1 MKKLI
6 ALLLILVTLL
16 GLAAC
21 GSSTTT
27 TTPPDVLGGDTSE
40 TPDTPGEVIG
50 GSTADEPEETL
61 EPWSGD
67 YETATFADI
76 RKYGIGSTN
85 WDGSLPLTTN
95 GEKITIGV
103 RANSYVSDYETNPLT
118 VWLEKSTGL
127 TIDMHTF
134 MGSTTDVSTQI
145 SLMFNGGEE
154 MPDILYI
161 FDEGNDRRSEYLEA
175 GYLVNLAGYL
185 MTDAHYFSEAL
196 NISCE
201 GDPVKYATMMNLIY
215 AYSASQR
222 TGGVY
227 GVVSVRDNPTDVVHT
242 EAMINTEWLQKLGLE
257 KPTTIDELYDVL
269 VAFRDKDPNG
279 NGKKDEIPLMG
290 LTHRFGRGVDHYI
303 INAFIQYSCSRKVMI
318 EDGKAFSFQD
328 QDEYRQALIF
338 MNKLVKEGL
347 MSELVF
353 SANGTELRKMLNP
366 VNGQPNTIGICCAWI
381 TGDYQEASN
390 SWQIYE
396 PLPALADAT
405 GRGGYGMFDAP
416 TVQTSF
422 GITSSCENVL
432 LAFRLLDFLHSREA
446 YLRQRWGEEGVDWD
460 WIENTD
466 LNPKGT
472 GMYGGDAVY
481 VHYNDGFRQQARW
494 TIDGTFSD
502 EKNFQMYM
510 DPNATDFANT
520 YFRKAVEN
528 VKLQEAAGQPEEQ
541 MFVFLRTPEEDELF
555 HEFNAELSSLYSAT
569 RAAFVLGR
577 MDPNDDAEWQNYLN
591 DLASLKFERW
601 AELGQASY
609 DRQKAE
615 LDAIRERMEK

>member
-1 MKKLI
+1 MKKII
-6 ALLLILVTLL
+6 ALLLTLVMAL
-16 GLAAC
+16 GLVAC
-21 GSSTTT
+21 GGTTT
-27 TTPPDVLGGDTSE
+27 TTPPDILGGDTTE
-40 TPDTPGEVIG
+40 EPTAGEVIG
-50 GSTADEPEETL
+50 GSTGEEPGEVL
-61 EPWSGD
+61 EPWTGD

-85 WDGSLPLTTN
+85 WDGTVPLTTN

-103 RANSYVSDYETNPLT
+103 RANSYVTDYETNPLT
-118 VWLEKSTGL
+118 VWLEEATGL
-127 TIDMHTF
+127 TIDVHTF
-134 MGSTTDVSTQI
+134 MGSTSDVSTQI
-145 SLMFNGGEE
+145 SLMFNGGEK

-196 NISCE
+196 NISCA
-201 GDPVKYATMMNLIY
+201 GDPVKYATMLNLIY
-215 AYSASQR
+215 AYSANQR

-227 GVVSVRDNPTDVVHT
+227 GMVSVRDNPTDVVHT
-242 EAMINTEWLQKLGLE
+242 EAMINTEWLQKLGLS
-257 KPTTIDELYDVL
+257 KPTTIDELYNVL

-279 NGKKDEIPLMG
+279 NGKQDEIPLMG

-303 INAFIQYSCSRKVMI
+303 INAFIQYSASRKAMI
-318 EDGKAFSFQD
+318 EDGVAFSFHD

-381 TGDYQEASN
+381 TGDYQEPSN
-390 SWQIYE
+390 SWKIYE

-432 LAFRLLDFLHSREA
+432 LAFRLLDFMHSREA

-460 WIENTD
+460 WIENTN

-481 VHYNDGFRQQARW
+481 VHYNDGFRMQSRW

-528 VKLQEAAGQPEEQ
+528 VQLQEAAGQPEEQ
-541 MFVFLRTPEEDELF
+541 LYVFLRTPEEDELF
-555 HEFNAELSSLYSAT
+555 HEFNSELSSLTQTYKAQF
-569 RAAFVLGR
+569 ALGR
-577 MDPNDDAEWQNYLN
+577 IDPNDDAEWQKYLD
-591 DLASLKFERW
+591 DLAALKFERW
-601 AELGQASY
+601 AELAQASY